1 MLVRLVADDLTGAL
15 DSVAPLSR
23 RDGPLPVFWERSAI
37 EAGAGSFAL
46 DTDSRDA
53 PRATSEWLGALRDAD
68 LAYKKI
74 DSLLRGNTAREV
86 AACLAS
92 GWFRSA
98 LIAPAFPAQ
107 QRITRDGRQF
117 SRADPS
123 GPWQAVACDLA
134 TELRGRGIDLRLA
147 AAVAAVAGSGF
158 FLCDAESE
166 DDLQAVV
173 VAGERMAEPVLWC
186 GSAGLARAIAGVPA
200 GTALPR
206 LEPPLLLVI
215 GSHHPVTLAQI
226 QALAEH
232 APDVVVRI
240 RRGAEEA
247 LEPAIGE
254 VAPILA
260 GTGRAALVIEVP
272 DGTGAAVAA
281 PFFDRVLTAAASC
294 LERPRSLVVT
304 GGATLHRLVGVLGAR
319 SLLVT
324 GEPLP
329 GVPRSVLQGGGWD
342 GAVVISKSGAFGD
355 RGLLI
360 RLLESAKGGSHD

>member
-1 MLVRLVADDLTGAL
+1 MLVRIVADDLTGAL
-15 DSVAPLSR
+15 DAAAPLSR
-23 RDGPLPVFWERSAI
+23 REGPLPVFWEPGAI
-37 EAGAGSFAL
+37 PAGTSSFAL

-53 PRATSEWLGALRDAD
+53 PGATSAWLGALRGAD
-68 LAYKKI
+68 LACKKI

-92 GWFRSA
+92 GWFQSA

-107 QRITRDGRQF
+107 QRITRGGRQYW
-117 SRADPS
+117 RAQRAE
-123 GPWQAVACDLA
+123 PWQAVACDLA
-134 TELRGRGIDLRLA
+134 AELRDRGLDLRLA
-147 AAVAAVAGSGF
+147 AAAAEVAGSGF

-166 DDLQAVV
+166 DDLQALVA
-173 VAGERMAEPVLWC
+173 AGERLAAPVLWC
-186 GSAGLARAIAGVPA
+186 GSAGLARALA
-200 GTALPR
+200 GTPARSALPR

-232 APDVVVRI
+232 APDVVVRV
-240 RRGAEEA
+240 RHAEQEA
-247 LEPAIGE
+247 LEPSIRTA
-254 VAPILA
+254 VPILA
-260 GTGRAALVIEVP
+260 DAGRAALVLEVP
-272 DGTGAAVAA
+272 DGTGAEVAA

-294 LERPRSLVVT
+294 LDRPRSLVVT
-304 GGATLHRLVGVLGAR
+304 GGATLHRLVGAIGAR

-329 GVPRSVLQGGGWD
+329 GVPRSVLRGGDWD

-355 RGLLI
+355 PGLLI